1 MKLNLGIFVLLMMMF
16 FSCQKE
22 ELSDS
27 DIQIDTVTSIED
39 QNEVNFTNLIYK
51 GITYSKS
58 EVEANKALSDL
69 VANSEFTFINE
80 IELDNSEIK
89 TDLYVYDSEK
99 EHLANDAI
107 LTEQFE
113 KEFKAYEK
121 AQQLSK
127 ESKVRRTGRLA
138 IELYNRTNQRGK
150 IYRRVKHGLPTNFR
164 GFPENFVGR
173 NSNDRADSYSF
184 RVSGFPGRTGSIG
197 FFEDAVRR
205 GRRLATGFARN
216 NQLIKYNFANYARNR
231 VSSFGVVVLN

>member
-1 MKLNLGIFVLLMMMF
+1 MKLNLGFFVLLMMMF

-69 VANSEFTFINE
+69 VANSEFTFINK

-89 TDLYVYDSEK
+89 TDLYVYDSEE

-113 KEFKAYEK
+113 KEFKSYEK

-127 ESKVRRTGRLA
+127 ESKARQGRIA
-138 IELYNRTNQRGK
+138 IELY
-150 IYRRVKHGLPTNFR
+150 
-164 GFPENFVGR
+164 
-173 NSNDRADSYSF
+173 DRADQRYRIYRQVFYINTNKSRSFNIGNLRGANRRANSYALRSTRLGRF
-184 RVSGFPGRTGSIG
+184 TTSITFYDGFN
-197 FFEDAVRR
+197 RR
-205 GRRLATGFARN
+205 GRALGSGSARN
-216 NQLIKYNFANYARNR
+216 NQLIKRNFAKNAKNKAI
-231 VSSFGVVVLN
+231 SFGVFLF